1 MGAVRH
7 PPGDEGYMAVEVVD
21 PPQSDTA
28 ILAEPIDFEAMLEA
42 HRFIGSSA
50 NEALEQQIKA
60 LSKKSDEAR
69 AWDQGVE

>member
-1 MGAVRH
+1 
-7 PPGDEGYMAVEVVD
+7 
-21 PPQSDTA
+21 
-28 ILAEPIDFEAMLEA
+28 MLEA